1 MDNILYINNLCKKYK
16 GFKLNDVS
24 LQLPKG
30 FIMGLIGENGAG
42 KTTLIKLIMNLVKKD
57 SGDIKVFDKDN
68 IKFERDIKDRIGFVY
83 DEACYYDHM
92 SLKENANMFSRLYS
106 KWDNEK
112 FNNYLNKFQLN
123 KDKKLKELS
132 KGMRMKFSL
141 CLALSHGAEFIIMDE
156 PTVGLDPV
164 VRSEVL
170 EELQNLMVNENMGV
184 LISTHITSDLERIAD
199 YITFIKD
206 GNIVFSKTKDE
217 IMDSYKIVKGDNSL
231 LKKDLEK
238 YFEGISKN
246 RFGFEALTSQ
256 VSKVRE
262 IVGDKA
268 IFDKATLEDIM
279 ILKNK
284 ERYI

>member
-1 MDNILYINNLCKKYK
+1 MMDNILYVDNLCKKYK
-16 GFKLNDVS
+16 NLKLNNVS

-57 SGDIKVFDKDN
+57 SGDIKIFDKDN
-68 IKFERDIKDRIGFVY
+68 VKFEREIKDRIGFVY
-83 DEACYYDHM
+83 DEVCYYDHM
-92 SLKENANMFSRLYS
+92 SLKENGNMVSMLYS
-106 KWDNEK
+106 KWDKDK
-112 FNNYLNKFQLN
+112 FNYYLNKFELN

-141 CLALSHGAEFIIMDE
+141 CIALSHGAEFIIMDE

-170 EELQNLMVNENMGV
+170 EELQSLMENENMGV

-206 GNIVFSKTKDE
+206 GSIVFSKPKDE
-217 IMDSYKIVKGDNSL
+217 IMEAYKIIKGDCNIL
-231 LKKDLEK
+231 TKEVEK
-238 YFEGISKN
+238 HFEGISKN
-246 RFGFEALTSQ
+246 RFGFEGLTSQ
-256 VSKVRE
+256 VDKVRE
-262 IVGDKA
+262 ILGDN
-268 IFDKATLEDIM
+268 IVVDRATIEDIM
-279 ILKNK
+279 ILKK
-284 ERYI
+284 

>member
-1 MDNILYINNLCKKYK
+1 MMDNILYVDNLCKKYK
-16 GFKLNDVS
+16 NFKLNNVS

-57 SGDIKVFDKDN
+57 SGDIKIFDKDN
-68 IKFERDIKDRIGFVY
+68 VKFEREIKDRIGFVY
-83 DEACYYDHM
+83 DEVCYYDHM
-92 SLKENANMFSRLYS
+92 SLKENGNMVSMLYS
-106 KWDNEK
+106 KWDKDK
-112 FNNYLNKFQLN
+112 FNYYLNKFELN

-141 CLALSHGAEFIIMDE
+141 CIALSHGAEFIIMDE

-170 EELQNLMVNENMGV
+170 EELQNLMENENMGA

-206 GNIVFSKTKDE
+206 GSIIFSKPKDE
-217 IMDSYKIVKGDNSL
+217 IMEAYKIIKGDCNIL
-231 LKKDLEK
+231 TKEVEK
-238 YFEGISKN
+238 HFEGISKN
-246 RFGFEALTSQ
+246 RFGFEGLTSQ
-256 VSKVRE
+256 VDKVRE
-262 IVGDKA
+262 ILGDN
-268 IFDKATLEDIM
+268 IVVDRATIEDIM
-279 ILKNK
+279 ILKK
-284 ERYI
+284 

>member
-16 GFKLNDVS
+16 NFQMNNVS
-24 LQLPKG
+24 LELPKG

-42 KTTLIKLIMNLVKKD
+42 KTTLIKMIMNLVKKD
-57 SGDIKVFDKDN
+57 TGDIKVFDKDN
-68 IKFERDIKDRIGFVY
+68 IKFEREIKDRIGFVY

-92 SLKENANMFSRLYS
+92 SLEENKNMFSALYS
-106 KWDNEK
+106 KWDNNK
-112 FNNYLNKFQLN
+112 FHYYLNKFSLN

-164 VRSEVL
+164 VRLEVL
-170 EELQNLMVNENMGV
+170 EELQNLMENENMGV

-199 YITFIKD
+199 YITFIKE
-206 GNIVFSKTKDE
+206 GNIIFSKSKDE
-217 IMDSYKIVKGDNSL
+217 IMESYKIIKGDSSL
-231 LKKDLEK
+231 LTKDVEK

-256 VSKVRE
+256 TNKVRE
-262 IVGDKA
+262 VLGDK
-268 IFDKATLEDIM
+268 IIIDKATLEDIM
-279 ILKNK
+279 ILKN
-284 ERYI
+284 

>member
-16 GFKLNDVS
+16 DFQMNNVYLE
-24 LQLPKG
+24 LPKG

-42 KTTLIKLIMNLVKKD
+42 KTTLIKMIMNLVKKD

-68 IKFERDIKDRIGFVY
+68 IKFEREIKDRIGFVY

-92 SLKENANMFSRLYS
+92 SLEENGKMFSTLYS
-106 KWDNEK
+106 KWDNDK
-112 FNNYLNKFQLN
+112 FHHYLNKFSLN

-170 EELQNLMVNENMGV
+170 EELQNLMENENMGV

-206 GNIVFSKTKDE
+206 GNIIFSKPKDK
-217 IMDSYKIVKGDNSL
+217 IMESYKIIKGDSSL
-231 LKKDLEK
+231 LAKDVEK

-256 VSKVRE
+256 TNKVRE
-262 IVGDKA
+262 VLGDK
-268 IFDKATLEDIM
+268 IIIDKATLEDIM
-279 ILKNK
+279 ILKN
-284 ERYI
+284 

>member
-1 MDNILYINNLCKKYK
+1 MMDNILYVDNLCKKYK
-16 GFKLNDVS
+16 NFKLNNVS

-57 SGDIKVFDKDN
+57 SGDIKIFDKDN
-68 IKFERDIKDRIGFVY
+68 VKFEREIKDRIGFVY
-83 DEACYYDHM
+83 DEVCYYDHM
-92 SLKENANMFSRLYS
+92 SLKENGNMVSMLYS
-106 KWDNEK
+106 KWDKDK
-112 FNNYLNKFQLN
+112 FNYYLNKFELN

-141 CLALSHGAEFIIMDE
+141 CIALSHGAEFIIMDE

-170 EELQNLMVNENMGV
+170 EELQNLMENENMGV

-206 GNIVFSKTKDE
+206 GSIIFSKPKDE
-217 IMDSYKIVKGDNSL
+217 IMEAYKIIKGDCNIL
-231 LKKDLEK
+231 TKEVEK
-238 YFEGISKN
+238 HFEGISKN
-246 RFGFEALTSQ
+246 RFGVEGLTSQ
-256 VSKVRE
+256 VDKVRE
-262 IVGDKA
+262 ILGDN
-268 IFDKATLEDIM
+268 IVVDRATIEDIM
-279 ILKNK
+279 ILKK
-284 ERYI
+284 

>member
-1 MDNILYINNLCKKYK
+1 MDNILYVDNLCKKYK
-16 GFKLNDVS
+16 NFKLNNVS

-57 SGDIKVFDKDN
+57 SGDIKIFDKDN
-68 IKFERDIKDRIGFVY
+68 VKFEREIKDRIGFVY
-83 DEACYYDHM
+83 DEVCYYDHM
-92 SLKENANMFSRLYS
+92 SLKENGNMVSMLYS
-106 KWDNEK
+106 KWDKDK
-112 FNNYLNKFQLN
+112 FNYYLNKFELN

-141 CLALSHGAEFIIMDE
+141 CIALSHGAEFIIMDE

-170 EELQNLMVNENMGV
+170 EELQSLMENENMGV

-206 GNIVFSKTKDE
+206 GSIVFSKPKDE
-217 IMDSYKIVKGDNSL
+217 IMEAYKIIKGDCNIL
-231 LKKDLEK
+231 TKEVEK
-238 YFEGISKN
+238 HFEGISKN
-246 RFGFEALTSQ
+246 RFGFEGLTSQ
-256 VSKVRE
+256 VDKVRE
-262 IVGDKA
+262 ILGDN
-268 IFDKATLEDIM
+268 IVVDRATIEDIM
-279 ILKNK
+279 ILKK
-284 ERYI
+284 

>member
-1 MDNILYINNLCKKYK
+1 MMDNILYVDNLCKKYK
-16 GFKLNDVS
+16 NFKLNNVS

-68 IKFERDIKDRIGFVY
+68 VKFEREIKDRIGFVY
-83 DEACYYDHM
+83 DEVCYYDHM
-92 SLKENANMFSRLYS
+92 SLKENGNMVSMLYS
-106 KWDNEK
+106 KWDKDK
-112 FNNYLNKFQLN
+112 FNYYLNKFELN

-141 CLALSHGAEFIIMDE
+141 CIALSHGAEFIIMDE

-170 EELQNLMVNENMGV
+170 EELQSLMENENMGV

-206 GNIVFSKTKDE
+206 GSIIFSKPKDE
-217 IMDSYKIVKGDNSL
+217 IMESYKIIKGDCNIL
-231 LKKDLEK
+231 TKEVEK
-238 YFEGISKN
+238 HFEGISKN
-246 RFGFEALTSQ
+246 RFGFEGLTSQ
-256 VSKVRE
+256 VDKVRE
-262 IVGDKA
+262 ILGNNIIVDR
-268 IFDKATLEDIM
+268 ATLEDIM
-279 ILKNK
+279 ILKK
-284 ERYI
+284 

>member
-1 MDNILYINNLCKKYK
+1 MMDNILHVDNLCKKYK
-16 GFKLNDVS
+16 NFKINNVS

-57 SGDIKVFDKDN
+57 SGDIKIFDKDN
-68 IKFERDIKDRIGFVY
+68 VKFEREIKDRIGFVY
-83 DEACYYDHM
+83 DEVCYYDHM
-92 SLKENANMFSRLYS
+92 SLKENGNMVSMLYS
-106 KWDNEK
+106 KWDKDK
-112 FNNYLNKFQLN
+112 FNYYLNKFELN

-141 CLALSHGAEFIIMDE
+141 CIALSHGAEFIIMDE

-170 EELQNLMVNENMGV
+170 EELQSLMENENMGV

-206 GNIVFSKTKDE
+206 GSIVFSKPKDE
-217 IMDSYKIVKGDNSL
+217 IMEAYKIIKGDCNIL
-231 LKKDLEK
+231 TKEVEK
-238 YFEGISKN
+238 HFEGISKN
-246 RFGFEALTSQ
+246 RFGFEGLTSQ
-256 VSKVRE
+256 VDKVRE
-262 IVGDKA
+262 ILGDN
-268 IFDKATLEDIM
+268 IVVDGATIEDIM
-279 ILKNK
+279 ILKK
-284 ERYI
+284 

>member
-1 MDNILYINNLCKKYK
+1 MDNILYVDNLCKKYK
-16 GFKLNDVS
+16 NFKLNNVS

-68 IKFERDIKDRIGFVY
+68 VKFEREIKDRIGFVY
-83 DEACYYDHM
+83 DEVCYYDHM
-92 SLKENANMFSRLYS
+92 SLKENGNMVSMLYS
-106 KWDNEK
+106 KWNKDK
-112 FNNYLNKFQLN
+112 FNYYLNKFELN

-141 CLALSHGAEFIIMDE
+141 CIALSHGAEFIIMDE

-170 EELQNLMVNENMGV
+170 EELQSLMENENMGV
-184 LISTHITSDLERIAD
+184 LISTHITSDIERIAD

-206 GNIVFSKTKDE
+206 GSIVFSKPKDE
-217 IMDSYKIVKGDNSL
+217 IMEAYKIIKGDCNIL
-231 LKKDLEK
+231 TKEVEK

-246 RFGFEALTSQ
+246 RFGFEGLTSQ
-256 VSKVRE
+256 VDKVRE
-262 IVGDKA
+262 ILGDN
-268 IFDKATLEDIM
+268 IVVDRATIEDIM
-279 ILKNK
+279 ILKK
-284 ERYI
+284 

>member
-1 MDNILYINNLCKKYK
+1 MDNIFHVDNLCKKYK
-16 GFKLNDVS
+16 NFKINNVS

-57 SGDIKVFDKDN
+57 SGDIKIFDKDN
-68 IKFERDIKDRIGFVY
+68 VKFEREIKDRIGFVY
-83 DEACYYDHM
+83 DEVCYYDHM
-92 SLKENANMFSRLYS
+92 SLKENGNMVSMLYS
-106 KWDNEK
+106 KWDKDK
-112 FNNYLNKFQLN
+112 FNYYLNKFELN

-141 CLALSHGAEFIIMDE
+141 CIALSHGAEFIIMDE

-170 EELQNLMVNENMGV
+170 EELQSLMENENMGV

-206 GNIVFSKTKDE
+206 GSIVFSKPKDE
-217 IMDSYKIVKGDNSL
+217 IMEAYKIIKGDCNIL
-231 LKKDLEK
+231 TKEVEK
-238 YFEGISKN
+238 HFEGISKN
-246 RFGFEALTSQ
+246 RFGFEGLTSQ
-256 VSKVRE
+256 VDKVRE
-262 IVGDKA
+262 ILGDN
-268 IFDKATLEDIM
+268 IVVDRVTIEDIM
-279 ILKNK
+279 ILKK
-284 ERYI
+284 

>member
-1 MDNILYINNLCKKYK
+1 MMDNILHVDNLCKKYK
-16 GFKLNDVS
+16 NFKINNVS

-57 SGDIKVFDKDN
+57 SGDIKIFDKDN
-68 IKFERDIKDRIGFVY
+68 VKFEREIKDRIGFVY
-83 DEACYYDHM
+83 DEVCYYDHM
-92 SLKENANMFSRLYS
+92 SLKENGNMVSMLYS
-106 KWDNEK
+106 KWDKDK
-112 FNNYLNKFQLN
+112 FNYYLNKFELN

-141 CLALSHGAEFIIMDE
+141 CIALSHGAEFIIMDE

-170 EELQNLMVNENMGV
+170 EELQSLMENENMGV

-206 GNIVFSKTKDE
+206 GSIVFSKPKDE
-217 IMDSYKIVKGDNSL
+217 IMEAYKIIKGDCNIL
-231 LKKDLEK
+231 TKEVEK
-238 YFEGISKN
+238 HFEGISKN
-246 RFGFEALTSQ
+246 RFGFEGLTSQ
-256 VSKVRE
+256 VDKVRE
-262 IVGDKA
+262 ILGDN
-268 IFDKATLEDIM
+268 IVVDRATIEDIM
-279 ILKNK
+279 ILKK
-284 ERYI
+284 

>member
-1 MDNILYINNLCKKYK
+1 MDNILYVDNLCKKYK
-16 GFKLNDVS
+16 NFKLNNVS

-57 SGDIKVFDKDN
+57 SGDIKIFDKDN
-68 IKFERDIKDRIGFVY
+68 VKFEREIKDRIGFVY
-83 DEACYYDHM
+83 DEVCYYDHM
-92 SLKENANMFSRLYS
+92 SLKENGNMVSMLYS
-106 KWDNEK
+106 KWDKDK
-112 FNNYLNKFQLN
+112 FNYYLNKFELN

-141 CLALSHGAEFIIMDE
+141 CIALSHGAEFIIMDE

-170 EELQNLMVNENMGV
+170 EELQSLMENENMGV

-206 GNIVFSKTKDE
+206 GSIVFSKPKDE
-217 IMDSYKIVKGDNSL
+217 IMEAYKIIKGDCNIL
-231 LKKDLEK
+231 TKEVEK
-238 YFEGISKN
+238 HFEGISKN
-246 RFGFEALTSQ
+246 RFGFEGLTSQ
-256 VSKVRE
+256 VDKVRKILGDN
-262 IVGDKA
+262 IVVDR
-268 IFDKATLEDIM
+268 ATIEDIM
-279 ILKNK
+279 ILKK
-284 ERYI
+284 

>member
-1 MDNILYINNLCKKYK
+1 MDNILYVDNLCKKYK
-16 GFKLNDVS
+16 KFKLNNVS

-68 IKFERDIKDRIGFVY
+68 VKFEREIKDRIGFVY
-83 DEACYYDHM
+83 DEVCYYDHM
-92 SLKENANMFSRLYS
+92 SLKENGNMVSMLYS
-106 KWDNEK
+106 KWNKDK
-112 FNNYLNKFQLN
+112 FNYYLNKFELN

-141 CLALSHGAEFIIMDE
+141 CIALSHGAEFIIMDE

-170 EELQNLMVNENMGV
+170 EELQSLMENENMGV

-206 GNIVFSKTKDE
+206 GSIVFSKPKDE
-217 IMDSYKIVKGDNSL
+217 IMEAYKIIKGDCNIL
-231 LKKDLEK
+231 TKEVEK

-246 RFGFEALTSQ
+246 RFGFEGLTSQ
-256 VSKVRE
+256 VDKVRE
-262 IVGDKA
+262 ILGDN
-268 IFDKATLEDIM
+268 IVVDRATIEDIM
-279 ILKNK
+279 ILKK
-284 ERYI
+284 